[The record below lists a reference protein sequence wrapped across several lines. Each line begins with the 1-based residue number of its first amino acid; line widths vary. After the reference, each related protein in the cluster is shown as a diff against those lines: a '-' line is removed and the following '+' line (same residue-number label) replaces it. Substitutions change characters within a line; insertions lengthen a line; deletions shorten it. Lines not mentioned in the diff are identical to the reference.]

1 MKDSVNSRAQQ
12 QTQNRALLAGVCSLI
27 IAMGIGRF
35 AYTPLLPAMQR
46 AIGFGNEMAGL
57 IASANYLGYLIGAI
71 ASTVIPAQMDKCG
84 LLRICLVASVIST
97 GAIAWSDASMTWL
110 ALRFA
115 SGIASAGV
123 FVIAGTL
130 VTQAL
135 QTTGQEARMGVH
147 FAGVGTGIALSGL
160 LLAQAGEHLGW
171 RGGWI
176 ALALLSLALLPLCW
190 TVPKT
195 PATKAQAS
203 PAVMAGTGAM
213 SASSPAPSPRAALA
227 FPMSLLIL
235 AYFCEGL
242 GYIVSGTFLVA
253 IIKTTPGL
261 SAFGEYAWVA
271 VGLAAAP
278 SALAWSAVMKKTGP
292 LKALIAAHLI
302 QAAGIVLPVLSGSL
316 AAALGAALS
325 FGGTFVG
332 ITLLSFNLAA
342 RIAPAQS
349 GRVIGLLTIAFG
361 LGQILGPVAAGF
373 IAGEGRGFDV
383 PLLAAG
389 AAVALGAALL
399 LFGAL
404 KQGQTTIDTAEPY

>member
-1 MKDSVNSRAQQ
+1 MRDSVNRRAQQ

-71 ASTVIPAQMDKCG
+71 ATTVIPAHMDRRR

-97 GAIAWSDASMTWL
+97 GAIAWSDASMAWL
-110 ALRFA
+110 ALRFVG
-115 SGIASAGV
+115 GIASAGV

-135 QTTGQEARMGVH
+135 QTTGHEARMGVH

-171 RGGWI
+171 RGGWM
-176 ALALLSLALLPLCW
+176 ALALLSVLLLPLCW

-195 PATKAQAS
+195 PAAKAQAS
-203 PAVMAGTGAM
+203 PAVMAASGAM
-213 SASSPAPSPRAALA
+213 SASAPSPRAVLA

-399 LFGAL
+399 VFGAI
-404 KQGQTTIDTAEPY
+404 KHGQTTLDTAEPC